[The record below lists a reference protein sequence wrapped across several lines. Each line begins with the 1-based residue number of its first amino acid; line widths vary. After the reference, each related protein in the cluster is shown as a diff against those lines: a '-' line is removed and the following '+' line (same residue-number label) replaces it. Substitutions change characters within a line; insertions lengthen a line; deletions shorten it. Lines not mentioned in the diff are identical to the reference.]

1 MNILSKNLIGIDIA
15 VIVLYLIGMIA
26 IALYTRNKVKTVK
39 DYLLAGSKGLN
50 GWMSAFA
57 YGTTY
62 FSAVIFIGYAGKFG
76 FGFGIAAV
84 WIGIGN
90 AVVGALL
97 AWMVLARRTKNM
109 TVRLDAKTM
118 PDFFYKRYGDEK
130 MKLVSAIV
138 IFIFL
143 IPYAASV
150 YNGLGNLFSIVFNIP
165 DWVVM
170 LVLAAV
176 TACYLFLGGYI
187 ATSLTDFIQGII
199 MFVGV
204 IIMLFFFL
212 AAPQV
217 SWGEGLKTLTDNEM
231 GLFMGGT
238 TAGNVLYGRNMSLI
252 FLILLT
258 SFGVWALPQTIHKYY
273 TVRDARA
280 IKQGTI
286 VSSIFALVIGF
297 GAYFIG
303 GLATLFYKTAPGGN
317 TDNVIPHMIA
327 DVLPSGLLG
336 LIAVLVLAASM
347 STLAS
352 VSLASSSVVTIDI
365 YKGSIKKDAP
375 DKQVTL
381 MMRILSL
388 VFVVI
393 ATVIAYLN
401 SKFQITAIAYMMGL
415 SWGTLAGCFIGP
427 YVLGVVWKKTTRTAA
442 WTSIIGSL
450 VLTIVLIFVIGY
462 DKASIAGNVTFGTIL
477 KQGVGASPMI
487 GVICMAY
494 SMISTFVVSLFTK
507 QLPEEKIKEAFEK
520 DIPNEILS
528 SKEAKQA
535 AMASSVAADVAE
547 VKEPNND

>member
-1 MNILSKNLIGIDIA
+1 MLIAIDIA
-15 VIVLYLIGMIA
+15 VIALYLAGMIT
-26 IALYTRNKVKTVK
+26 IALYTRNKAKTVK
-39 DYLLAGSKGLN
+39 DYLLAGKKGLN

-76 FGFGIAAV
+76 YGFGLAAV

-90 AVVGALL
+90 AIVGALL

-118 PDFFYKRYGDEK
+118 PDFFSKRYGDEK
-130 MKLVSAIV
+130 LKLVSAVV

-150 YNGLGNLFSIVFNIP
+150 YNGLGNLFSIVFKVDAWI
-165 DWVVM
+165 VM

-176 TACYLFLGGYI
+176 TAFYLFLGGYI

-199 MFVGV
+199 MFIGV
-204 IIMLFFFL
+204 IIMVFFFL
-212 AAPQV
+212 ASEKV
-217 SWGEGLKTLTDNEM
+217 GWGEGLKALTDADK
-231 GLFMGGT
+231 GLLMGGPT
-238 TAGNVLYGRNMSLI
+238 PGKYIYGKEMTLI
-252 FLILLT
+252 FLVLLT

-273 TVRDARA
+273 TVRDKKA

-286 VSSIFALVIGF
+286 VSTVFALVIGF

-303 GLATLFYKTAPGGN
+303 GLATLFYDKAPGGN
-317 TDNVIPHMIA
+317 TDNVIPHMIK
-327 DVLPSGLLG
+327 DTLPNGLLG

-365 YKGSIKKDAP
+365 YKSVNKEAS

-381 MMRILSL
+381 LMRILAL

-401 SKFQITAIAYMMGL
+401 TKFNITAIAYMMGL

-427 YVLGVVWKKTTRTAA
+427 YVLGVTWKKVTRAAA
-442 WTSIIGSL
+442 WTSVIGSL
-450 VLTIVLIFVIGY
+450 VLTFVLIVVLGY
-462 DKASIAGNVTFGTIL
+462 DKGGWTGVSFG
-477 KQGVGASPMI
+477 KAVQNGVGLSPMI

-507 QLPEEKIKEAFEK
+507 KLPEERIKEAFEK
-520 DIPNEILS
+520 PIENEILPTVRT
-528 SKEAKQA
+528 K
-535 AMASSVAADVAE
+535 
-547 VKEPNND
+547 

>member
-1 MNILSKNLIGIDIA
+1 MIGIDIT
-15 VIVLYLIGMIA
+15 VIILYLVGMVAIA
-26 IALYTRNKVKTVK
+26 IYTRNKAKTVK

-76 FGFGIAAV
+76 FGFGLAAV

-90 AVVGALL
+90 AIVGALL
-97 AWMVLARRTKNM
+97 AWKVLARRTKNM

-118 PDFFYKRYGDEK
+118 PDFFFKRYGDDK

-150 YNGLGNLFSIVFNIP
+150 YNGLGNLFSIVFDIP
-165 DWVVM
+165 GWVVM
-170 LVLAAV
+170 LVLAGV
-176 TACYLFLGGYI
+176 TAFYLFLGGYI
-187 ATSLTDFIQGII
+187 ATSLTDFIQGCI

-204 IIMLFFFL
+204 IVMLFFFL

-217 SWGEGLKTLTDNEM
+217 DWGTGLKTLADNEL
-231 GLFMGGT
+231 GLFISGTGGKFI
-238 TAGNVLYGRNMSLI
+238 YDRPMSLI

-273 TVRDARA
+273 TVRDKHA

-286 VSSIFALVIGF
+286 VSTIFALVIGF

-303 GLATLFYKTAPGGN
+303 GLAKLFPEEYAVGT
-317 TDNVIPHMIA
+317 TDNVIPHMIK
-327 DVLPSGLLG
+327 DVLPYGLLG
-336 LIAVLVLAASM
+336 IIAVLVLAASM

-365 YKGSIKKDAP
+365 YKTVKKDAP

-381 MMRILSL
+381 LMRILAL
-388 VFVVI
+388 VFVAI

-401 SKFQITAIAYMMGL
+401 TKFNITAIAYMMGL

-427 YVLGVVWKKTTRTAA
+427 YVLGVVWKKTTRAAA

-450 VLTIVLIFVIGY
+450 VLTVALIIIVGY
-462 DKASIAGNVTFGTIL
+462 DKLGWSGVPFG
-477 KQGVGASPMI
+477 KAVQAGVGASPMI

-494 SMISTFVVSLFTK
+494 SMLSTFVVSLFTK
-507 QLPEEKIKEAFEK
+507 QLPEEKVKEAFEK
-520 DIPNEILS
+520 EIPNEIR
-528 SKEAKQA
+528 
-535 AMASSVAADVAE
+535 
-547 VKEPNND
+547 

>member
-1 MNILSKNLIGIDIA
+1 MIGIDIT
-15 VIVLYLIGMIA
+15 VIVLYLIGMVA
-26 IALYTRNKVKTVK
+26 IALYTRNKAKTVK
-39 DYLLAGSKGLN
+39 DYLLAGDKGLN

-76 FGFGIAAV
+76 FSFGVAAV

-150 YNGLGNLFSIVFNIP
+150 YNGLGNLFSIVFDIP
-165 DWVVM
+165 GWIVM

-176 TACYLFLGGYI
+176 TAFYLFLGGYI

-217 SWGEGLKTLTDNEM
+217 NWGEGLRTLANNEM

-238 TAGNVLYGRNMSLI
+238 TTGNFLYGRNMSLV

-273 TVRDARA
+273 TVRDAKA

-286 VSSIFALVIGF
+286 VSSVFALVIGF

-303 GLATLFYKTAPGGN
+303 GLATLFYETPAAVGGN
-317 TDNVIPHMIA
+317 TDNVIPYMIK
-327 DVLPSGLLG
+327 DVLPNGLLG

-365 YKGSIKKDAP
+365 YKGTFKKDAD
-375 DKQVTL
+375 DKNVTTL
-381 MMRILSL
+381 MRVLAL
-388 VFVVI
+388 VFVAL

-401 SKFQITAIAYMMGL
+401 SKFNVTAIAYMMGL

-450 VLTIVLIFVIGY
+450 VLTFALILIIGY
-462 DKASIAGNVTFGTIL
+462 DKAGWGAASFGDAL
-477 KQGVGASPMI
+477 KQGVNSSPMI
-487 GVICMAY
+487 GVICMIY
-494 SMISTFVVSLFTK
+494 SMLSTFVVSLFTK

-520 DIPNEILS
+520 PIANEIQPCSLIPMAAPATA
-528 SKEAKQA
+528 EASAQA
-535 AMASSVAADVAE
+535 SDSDTTT
-547 VKEPNND
+547 NQ

>member
-1 MNILSKNLIGIDIA
+1 MIGIDIA
-15 VIVLYLIGMIA
+15 VIVLYLVGMIA
-26 IALYTRNKVKTVK
+26 IALYTRNKAKTVK

-76 FGFGIAAV
+76 YTFGLAAV
-84 WIGIGN
+84 WIGVGN
-90 AVVGALL
+90 AFVGALL
-97 AWMVLARRTKNM
+97 AWKVLARRTKNM

-130 MKLVSAIV
+130 MKLVSAII

-150 YNGLGNLFSIVFNIP
+150 YNGLGNLFSIVFDVPGWI
-165 DWVVM
+165 VM
-170 LVLAAV
+170 IVLAAV
-176 TACYLFLGGYI
+176 TAFYLFLGGYI

-204 IIMLFFFL
+204 TIMLFFFL

-217 SWGEGLKTLTDNEM
+217 NWGEGLKALAENER
-231 GLFMGGT
+231 GLFIGGT
-238 TAGNVLYGRNMSLI
+238 SAANFLYDKPMSLI

-273 TVRDARA
+273 TVRDKKA
-280 IKQGTI
+280 ISQGTI
-286 VSSIFALVIGF
+286 VSTVFALVIGF

-303 GLATLFYKTAPGGN
+303 GLATRFYPDVAAVGGN
-317 TDNVIPHMIA
+317 TDNLIPHMIK
-327 DVLPSGLLG
+327 DTLPYGLLG

-365 YKGSIKKDAP
+365 YKGSINKNAS
-375 DKQVTL
+375 DKNVTM
-381 MMRILSL
+381 MMRVLSL

-393 ATVIAYLN
+393 STVIAYLN
-401 SKFQITAIAYMMGL
+401 SKFNLTAIAYMMGL
-415 SWGTLAGCFIGP
+415 SWGTLAGCFMGP
-427 YVLGVVWKKTTRTAA
+427 YVLGVVWKKTTRAAA
-442 WTSIIGSL
+442 WSSIIGSL
-450 VLTIVLIFVIGY
+450 VLTFALILIIGY
-462 DKASIAGNVTFGTIL
+462 DKAGWGAATFGQAVQ
-477 KQGVGASPMI
+477 QGVGSSPMI
-487 GVICMAY
+487 GVICMIY
-494 SMISTFVVSLFTK
+494 SMLSTFVVSLFTK
-507 QLPEEKIKEAFEK
+507 PLPAERIKEAFEK
-520 DIPNEILS
+520 EIPNEI
-528 SKEAKQA
+528 
-535 AMASSVAADVAE
+535 VA
-547 VKEPNND
+547 

>member
-1 MNILSKNLIGIDIA
+1 MIAIDIT
-15 VIVLYLIGMIA
+15 VIILYLIGMVAIA
-26 IALYTRNKVKTVK
+26 IYTRNKAKTVK

-76 FGFGIAAV
+76 FGFGLAAV

-97 AWMVLARRTKNM
+97 AWKVLARRTKNM

-130 MKLVSAIV
+130 MKLVSAII

-150 YNGLGNLFSIVFNIP
+150 YNGLGNLFSIVFDIEG
-165 DWVVM
+165 WIVM
-170 LVLAAV
+170 IVLAAV
-176 TACYLFLGGYI
+176 TALYLFLGGYI

-212 AAPQV
+212 ASPQV
-217 SWGEGLKTLTDNEM
+217 SWSDGLKTLTENEM
-231 GLFMGGT
+231 GLFMGG
-238 TAGNVLYGRNMSLI
+238 ASAKNFLYGREMSLI

-273 TVRDARA
+273 TV
-280 IKQGTI
+280 
-286 VSSIFALVIGF
+286 SSIFALVIGF

-303 GLATLFYKTAPGGN
+303 GLATLFYDKAPGGN
-317 TDNVIPHMIA
+317 TDNVIPHMIK
-327 DVLPSGLLG
+327 DVLPNGLLG

-375 DKQVTL
+375 DKKVTL
-381 MMRILSL
+381 MMRILAL

-393 ATVIAYLN
+393 ATVIAFLN
-401 SKFQITAIAYMMGL
+401 SKYQITAIAYMMGL

-427 YVLGVVWKKTTRTAA
+427 YVLGVLWKKTTRAAA

-450 VLTIVLIFVIGY
+450 VLTFVLIFVIGY
-462 DKASIAGNVTFGTIL
+462 DKANIAGNVTFGNIL
-477 KQGVGASPMI
+477 KEGVGASPMI
-487 GVICMAY
+487 GVICMAF
-494 SMISTFVVSLFTK
+494 SMLSTFLVSLFTK

-520 DIPNEILS
+520 PIENEILS
-528 SKEAKQA
+528 ASESKKA
-535 AMASSVAADVAE
+535 AE
-547 VKEPNND
+547 EK

>member
-1 MNILSKNLIGIDIA
+1 MDKVFDII
-15 VIVLYLIGMIA
+15 VIAIYLIGMIA
-26 IALYTRNKVKTVK
+26 IALYTRNKAKTVK

-76 FGFGIAAV
+76 YGFGLAAV

-97 AWMVLARRTKNM
+97 AWLVLARRTKNM

-130 MKLVSAIV
+130 MKLVSAII
-138 IFIFL
+138 IFVFL

-165 DWVVM
+165 SWVVM

-176 TACYLFLGGYI
+176 TALYLFLGGYI

-212 AAPQV
+212 AATQV
-217 SWGEGLKTLTDNEM
+217 NWGEGLSKLTENGM
-231 GLFMGGT
+231 GLFMGKPS
-238 TAGNVLYGRNMSLI
+238 TASNFLYSNEMSLV
-252 FLILLT
+252 FLVLLT

-273 TVRDARA
+273 TVRDKRA

-303 GLATLFYKTAPGGN
+303 GLATLFYEKAPGGN
-317 TDNVIPHMIA
+317 TDNVIPHMIN
-327 DVLPSGLLG
+327 DVLPKGLLG

-365 YKGSIKKDAP
+365 YKTFKKDAP
-375 DKQVTL
+375 DKKVTL
-381 MMRILSL
+381 MMRILAL
-388 VFVVI
+388 VFVVV
-393 ATVIAYLN
+393 ATVIAFLN
-401 SKFQITAIAYMMGL
+401 SKFNVTAIAYMMGL
-415 SWGTLAGCFIGP
+415 SWGTLAGCFMGP
-427 YVLGVVWKKTTRTAA
+427 YVLGVLWKKTTRAAA
-442 WTSIIGSL
+442 WSSIIGSL
-450 VLTIVLIFVIGY
+450 VLTFALILVIGY
-462 DKASIAGNVTFGTIL
+462 DKAGWGAATFGKAL
-477 KQGVGASPMI
+477 QQGVNSSPMI
-487 GVICMAY
+487 GVICMIY
-494 SMISTFVVSLFTK
+494 SMLSTFLVSLFTK
-507 QLPEEKIKEAFEK
+507 PLPEERIKEAFEK
-520 DIPNEILS
+520 EILNEI
-528 SKEAKQA
+528 
-535 AMASSVAADVAE
+535 V
-547 VKEPNND
+547 

>member
-1 MNILSKNLIGIDIA
+1 MLIAIDIA
-15 VIVLYLIGMIA
+15 VIALYLAGMIA
-26 IALYTRNKVKTVK
+26 IALYTRNKAKTVK
-39 DYLLAGSKGLN
+39 DYLLAGKKGLN

-76 FGFGIAAV
+76 YGFGLAAV

-90 AVVGALL
+90 AIVGALL

-118 PDFFYKRYGDEK
+118 PDFFSKRYGDDK
-130 MKLVSAIV
+130 LKLVSAVV

-150 YNGLGNLFSIVFNIP
+150 YNGLGNLFSIVFKVDAWI
-165 DWVVM
+165 VM

-176 TACYLFLGGYI
+176 TAFYLFLGGYI

-199 MFVGV
+199 MFIGV
-204 IIMLFFFL
+204 IIMVFFFL
-212 AAPQV
+212 ASEKV
-217 SWGEGLKTLTDNEM
+217 GWGEGLKALTDADK
-231 GLFMGGT
+231 GLFMGGAT
-238 TAGNVLYGRNMSLI
+238 PGKYIYGKEMTLI
-252 FLILLT
+252 FLVLLT

-273 TVRDARA
+273 TVRDKKA

-286 VSSIFALVIGF
+286 VSTVFALVIGF

-303 GLATLFYKTAPGGN
+303 GLATLFYDKAPGGN
-317 TDNVIPHMIA
+317 TDNVIPHMIK
-327 DVLPSGLLG
+327 DTLPNGLLG

-365 YKGSIKKDAP
+365 YKSVNKEAS

-381 MMRILSL
+381 LMRILAL

-401 SKFQITAIAYMMGL
+401 SKFNITAIAYMMGL

-427 YVLGVVWKKTTRTAA
+427 YVLGVTWKKVTRAAA
-442 WTSIIGSL
+442 WTSVIGSL
-450 VLTIVLIFVIGY
+450 VLTFVLIVVLGY
-462 DKASIAGNVTFGTIL
+462 DKGGWTGVSFG
-477 KQGVGASPMI
+477 KAVQNGVGLSPMI

-494 SMISTFVVSLFTK
+494 SMISTFLVSLFTK
-507 QLPEEKIKEAFEK
+507 QLPEERIKEAFEK
-520 DIPNEILS
+520 PIENEILPTVR
-528 SKEAKQA
+528 AK
-535 AMASSVAADVAE
+535 
-547 VKEPNND
+547 

>member
-1 MNILSKNLIGIDIA
+1 MIGIDIA
-15 VIVLYLIGMIA
+15 VIAIYLVGMIA
-26 IALYTRNKVKTVK
+26 IAIYTRNKAKTVK

-76 FGFGIAAV
+76 FSFGLAAV

-90 AVVGALL
+90 AIVGALL
-97 AWMVLARRTKNM
+97 AWKVLAKRTKNM

-130 MKLVSAIV
+130 MKLVSAVV

-150 YNGLGNLFSIVFNIP
+150 YNGLGNLFSIVFDIP
-165 DWVVM
+165 GWVVM
-170 LVLAAV
+170 LVLAGV
-176 TACYLFLGGYI
+176 TAFYLFLGGYI

-204 IIMLFFFL
+204 IIMIFFFL

-217 SWGEGLKTLTDNEM
+217 DWGTGLKTLTENEM

-238 TAGNVLYGRNMSLI
+238 STGNFLYGRDMSLV

-273 TVRDARA
+273 TVRDKKA
-280 IKQGTI
+280 IRQGTI
-286 VSSIFALVIGF
+286 VSTIFALVIGF

-317 TDNVIPHMIA
+317 TDNVIPHMIK
-327 DVLPSGLLG
+327 DVLPFGLLG

-365 YKGSIKKDAP
+365 YKTVKKDAP

-381 MMRILSL
+381 LMRILAL

-401 SKFQITAIAYMMGL
+401 TKFNITAIAYMMGL

-427 YVLGVVWKKTTRTAA
+427 YVLGVLWKKTTRTAA

-450 VLTIVLIFVIGY
+450 VLTFALIIIIGY
-462 DKASIAGNVTFGTIL
+462 DKLGWSGVTFG
-477 KQGVGASPMI
+477 KAVQSGVGASPMI

-494 SMISTFVVSLFTK
+494 SMLSTFVVSLFTRP
-507 QLPEEKIKEAFEK
+507 LPEEKIKEAFEK
-520 DIPNEILS
+520 EIPNEI
-528 SKEAKQA
+528 
-535 AMASSVAADVAE
+535 V
-547 VKEPNND
+547 

>member
-1 MNILSKNLIGIDIA
+1 MIAIDIT
-15 VIVLYLIGMIA
+15 VIILYLIGMIA
-26 IALYTRNKVKTVK
+26 IAFYTRNKAKTVK

-76 FGFGIAAV
+76 FSFGLAAV

-97 AWMVLARRTKNM
+97 AWKVLARRTKNM

-130 MKLVSAIV
+130 MKLVSAII

-150 YNGLGNLFSIVFNIP
+150 YNGLGNLFSIVFDIP
-165 DWVVM
+165 GWVVM
-170 LVLAAV
+170 IVLAAV
-176 TACYLFLGGYI
+176 TAFYLFLGGYI

-204 IIMLFFFL
+204 VIMLFFFL
-212 AAPQV
+212 ASPKV
-217 SWGEGLKTLTDNEM
+217 GWGEGLKTLTENEM
-231 GLFMGGT
+231 GLFMGG
-238 TAGNVLYGRNMSLI
+238 AASDHLLYGREMSLV

-273 TVRDARA
+273 TVRDAKA
-280 IKQGTI
+280 IRQGTI

-303 GLATLFYKTAPGGN
+303 GLATLFYDKAPGGN
-317 TDNVIPHMIA
+317 TDNVIPHMIK
-327 DVLPSGLLG
+327 DVLPNGLLG

-375 DKQVTL
+375 DKKVTM
-381 MMRILSL
+381 MMRILAL

-401 SKFQITAIAYMMGL
+401 SKFEITAIAYMMGL

-442 WTSIIGSL
+442 WVSIIGSL
-450 VLTIVLIFVIGY
+450 VLTFVLIFVIGY
-462 DKASIAGNVTFGTIL
+462 DKANIAGEVSFGKIL
-477 KQGVGASPMI
+477 QQGVGASPMI
-487 GVICMAY
+487 GVICMAF
-494 SMISTFVVSLFTK
+494 SMLSTFVVSLFTK
-507 QLPEEKIKEAFEK
+507 PLPEEMIKEAFEK
-520 DIPNEILS
+520 PIENEILS
-528 SKEAKQA
+528 
-535 AMASSVAADVAE
+535 VAE
-547 VKEPNND
+547 IKKAAQDNK

>member
-1 MNILSKNLIGIDIA
+1 MIGIDIA
-15 VIVLYLIGMIA
+15 VIALYLVGMIA
-26 IALYTRNKVKTVK
+26 IAIYTRNKVKTVK

-76 FGFGIAAV
+76 FSFGLAAV

-90 AVVGALL
+90 ALIGALL
-97 AWMVLARRTKNM
+97 AWKVLARRTKNM

-150 YNGLGNLFSIVFNIP
+150 YNGLGNLFSIVFDVDGWII
-165 DWVVM
+165 M
-170 LVLAAV
+170 IVLAVV
-176 TACYLFLGGYI
+176 TAFYLFLGGYI
-187 ATSLTDFIQGII
+187 ATSMTDFVQGII

-204 IIMLFFFL
+204 TIMVFFFL
-212 AAPQV
+212 AAPEV
-217 SWGEGLKTLTDNEM
+217 KWGEGIKTLADHEM
-231 GLFMGGT
+231 GLFVGGSSSQ
-238 TAGNVLYGRNMSLI
+238 NFLYDRPMSLI

-273 TVRDARA
+273 TVRDKKA
-280 IKQGTI
+280 IRQGTI
-286 VSSIFALVIGF
+286 VSTVFALVIGF

-303 GLATLFYKTAPGGN
+303 GLATLFFPDGAPGGN
-317 TDNVIPHMIA
+317 TDNVIPHMIKGT
-327 DVLPSGLLG
+327 LPSGLLG

-365 YKGSIKKDAP
+365 YKGTIDKGASDKK
-375 DKQVTL
+375 VTTT
-381 MMRILSL
+381 MRVLSL
-388 VFVVI
+388 VFVAI

-401 SKFQITAIAYMMGL
+401 SKFNVTAIAYMMGL
-415 SWGTLAGCFIGP
+415 SWGTLAGCFMGP

-450 VLTIVLIFVIGY
+450 ILTVALIIIIGY
-462 DKASIAGNVTFGTIL
+462 DKTGWGAASFG
-477 KQGVGASPMI
+477 KAVQAGVGSSPMI
-487 GVICMAY
+487 GVICMIY
-494 SMISTFVVSLFTK
+494 SMLSTFLVSLFTK
-507 QLPEEKIKEAFEK
+507 PLPETQIKEAFEK
-520 DIPNEILS
+520 EIPNEIC
-528 SKEAKQA
+528 
-535 AMASSVAADVAE
+535 
-547 VKEPNND
+547 

>member
-1 MNILSKNLIGIDIA
+1 MIGIDIA
-15 VIVLYLIGMIA
+15 VIALYLVGMIF
-26 IALYTRNKVKTVK
+26 IALYTRNKAKTVK

-76 FGFGIAAV
+76 YGFGLAAV

-90 AVVGALL
+90 AIVGALL
-97 AWMVLARRTKNM
+97 AWMVLAKRTKNM

-118 PDFFYKRYGDEK
+118 PDFFFKRYGDEK
-130 MKLVSAIV
+130 LKLVSAVV

-165 DWVVM
+165 SWVVM

-176 TACYLFLGGYI
+176 TALYLFLGGYI

-212 AAPQV
+212 ASPQV
-217 SWGEGLKTLTDNEM
+217 NWGEGLAKLSEEGM
-231 GLFMGGT
+231 GLFMGKAS
-238 TAGNVLYGRNMSLI
+238 TATNFLYGNEMTLV
-252 FLILLT
+252 FLVLLT

-273 TVRDARA
+273 TVRDKHA

-303 GLATLFYKTAPGGN
+303 GLATLFPKEYAAGT
-317 TDNVIPHMIA
+317 TDNVIPHMIK
-327 DVLPSGLLG
+327 DVLPFGLLG

-365 YKGSIKKDAP
+365 YKTVKKDAS

-381 MMRILSL
+381 LMRILSL
-388 VFVVI
+388 AFVVI
-393 ATVIAYLN
+393 ATLIAFLN
-401 SKFQITAIAYMMGL
+401 SKYNVAAIAYMMGL

-427 YVLGVVWKKTTRTAA
+427 YVLGVVWKKTTRAAA
-442 WTSIIGSL
+442 WTSVIGSL
-450 VLTIVLIFVIGY
+450 VLTVVLIIVIGY
-462 DKASIAGNVTFGTIL
+462 DKAGWGAATFGTAL
-477 KQGVGASPMI
+477 KEGVGASPMI
-487 GVICMAY
+487 GVICMVY
-494 SMISTFVVSLFTK
+494 SMLSTFVVSLFTK

-520 DIPNEILS
+520 EIPNEI
-528 SKEAKQA
+528 
-535 AMASSVAADVAE
+535 V
-547 VKEPNND
+547 

>member
-1 MNILSKNLIGIDIA
+1 MIGIDIT
-15 VIVLYLIGMIA
+15 VIALYLIGMVAIA
-26 IALYTRNKVKTVK
+26 IYTRNKAKTVK
-39 DYLLAGSKGLN
+39 DYLLAGNKGLN

-76 FGFGIAAV
+76 FSFGLAAV

-90 AVVGALL
+90 AFIGALL
-97 AWMVLARRTKNM
+97 AWKVLARRTKNM

-118 PDFFYKRYGDEK
+118 PDFFFKRYGDDK

-150 YNGLGNLFSIVFNIP
+150 YNGLGNLFSIVFDIP
-165 DWVVM
+165 GWVVM
-170 LVLAAV
+170 LVLAGV
-176 TACYLFLGGYI
+176 TAFYLFLGGYI

-204 IIMLFFFL
+204 TIMVFFFL
-212 AAPQV
+212 AAPEV
-217 SWGEGLKTLTDNEM
+217 KWGEGLKTLTQNEM
-231 GLFMGGT
+231 GLFMGGAT
-238 TAGNVLYGRNMSLI
+238 VGKFIYGKEMSLI
-252 FLILLT
+252 FLVLLT

-273 TVRDARA
+273 TVRDAKA
-280 IKQGTI
+280 IRQGTI
-286 VSSIFALVIGF
+286 VSTIFALVIGF

-303 GLATLFYKTAPGGN
+303 GLASLFFTKEQVGGN
-317 TDNVIPHMIA
+317 TDNVIPMMIKGT
-327 DVLPSGLLG
+327 LPNGLLG

-365 YKGSIKKDAP
+365 YKGSIRKNAS
-375 DKQVTL
+375 DKNVTTL
-381 MMRILSL
+381 MRVLSL
-388 VFVVI
+388 VFVAI

-401 SKFQITAIAYMMGL
+401 SKFNITAIAYMMGL
-415 SWGTLAGCFIGP
+415 SWGTLAGCFMGP
-427 YVLGVVWKKTTRTAA
+427 YVLGVVWKKTTRAAA

-450 VLTIVLIFVIGY
+450 VLTVSLIILLGY
-462 DKASIAGNVTFGTIL
+462 DKLGWTGVTFG
-477 KQGVGASPMI
+477 KAVQAGVGLSPMI
-487 GVICMAY
+487 GVICMAF

-507 QLPEEKIKEAFEK
+507 PLPEEKIKEAFEK
-520 DIPNEILS
+520 QISNEIVKGEL
-528 SKEAKQA
+528 AK
-535 AMASSVAADVAE
+535 
-547 VKEPNND
+547 

>member
-1 MNILSKNLIGIDIA
+1 MLGIDIT
-15 VIVLYLIGMIA
+15 VIVLYLIGMVA
-26 IALYTRNKVKTVK
+26 IALYTRNKAKTVK
-39 DYLLAGSKGLN
+39 DYLLAGDKGLN

-76 FGFGIAAV
+76 FSFGLAAV

-150 YNGLGNLFSIVFNIP
+150 YNGLGNLFSIVFDIP
-165 DWVVM
+165 GWVVM
-170 LVLAAV
+170 IVLAAV
-176 TACYLFLGGYI
+176 TAFYLFLGGYI

-204 IIMLFFFL
+204 TIMIFFFL
-212 AAPQV
+212 AAPKV
-217 SWGEGLKTLTDNEM
+217 NWGEGLKILAENEM
-231 GLFMGGT
+231 GLFISGT
-238 TAGNVLYGRNMSLI
+238 GKSFLYDRPMSLI

-273 TVRDARA
+273 TVRDKKA
-280 IKQGTI
+280 ISQGTI

-303 GLATLFYKTAPGGN
+303 GLATRFYPATLPNGTLASEA
-317 TDNVIPHMIA
+317 TDMIIPYMIK
-327 DVLPSGLLG
+327 DTLPTGLLG

-365 YKGSIKKDAP
+365 YKGSIKKDAS
-375 DKQVTL
+375 DKKVTL
-381 MMRILSL
+381 MMRVLAL
-388 VFVVI
+388 VFVVL

-401 SKFQITAIAYMMGL
+401 TKFNITAIAYMMGL

-450 VLTIVLIFVIGY
+450 VLTFVLIIVIGY
-462 DKASIAGNVTFGTIL
+462 DKTGWGAAPFGEAV
-477 KQGVGASPMI
+477 KAGVGSSPMI
-487 GVICMAY
+487 GVICMIY
-494 SMISTFVVSLFTK
+494 SMLSTFVVSLFTK

-520 DIPNEILS
+520 PIANEI
-528 SKEAKQA
+528 K
-535 AMASSVAADVAE
+535 
-547 VKEPNND
+547 

>member
-1 MNILSKNLIGIDIA
+1 MIFIDLT
-15 VIVLYLIGMIA
+15 VIILYLIGMVA
-26 IALYTRNKVKTVK
+26 IAVYTRNKAKTVK

-76 FGFGIAAV
+76 YGFGLASV

-90 AVVGALL
+90 AFIGALL
-97 AWMVLARRTKNM
+97 AWKVLARRTKNM

-118 PDFFYKRYGDEK
+118 PDFFFKRYGSEK
-130 MKLVSAIV
+130 MKLTSAVV

-150 YNGLGNLFSIVFNIP
+150 YNGLGNLFSIVFGVDGWI
-165 DWVVM
+165 VM
-170 LVLAAV
+170 LVLAVV
-176 TACYLFLGGYI
+176 TAGYLFFGGYI
-187 ATSLTDFIQGII
+187 ATSLTDFVQGII

-204 IIMLFFFL
+204 IVMLFFFL

-217 SWGEGLKTLTDNEM
+217 NWGEGLKALSEHEM
-231 GLFMGGT
+231 GLFIGGT
-238 TAGNVLYGRNMSLI
+238 SGARFLYDRPMSLI

-273 TVRDARA
+273 TVRDKKA
-280 IKQGTI
+280 ISQGTI
-286 VSSIFALVIGF
+286 VSTIFALVIGF

-303 GLATLFYKTAPGGN
+303 GLATRFYPNLADVGGN
-317 TDNVIPHMIA
+317 TDNLIPYMIK
-327 DVLPSGLLG
+327 DTLPNGLLG

-365 YKGSIKKDAP
+365 YKAVVNKEAS
-375 DKQVTL
+375 DKNVTML
-381 MMRILSL
+381 MRILAL
-388 VFVVI
+388 VFVAI
-393 ATVIAYLN
+393 STVIAYLN
-401 SKFQITAIAYMMGL
+401 TKFNLTGIAYMMGL

-427 YVLGVVWKKTTRTAA
+427 YVLGVVWKKTTKTAA
-442 WTSIIGSL
+442 WVSIIGSL
-450 VLTIVLIFVIGY
+450 VLTAVLIVIVGY
-462 DKASIAGNVTFGTIL
+462 DKLQWNASFG
-477 KQGVGASPMI
+477 KAVQAGVGSSPMI

-494 SMISTFVVSLFTK
+494 SMLSTFVVSLFTK
-507 QLPEEKIKEAFEK
+507 PLPEEMVKEAFEK
-520 DIPNEILS
+520 PIENEI
-528 SKEAKQA
+528 Q
-535 AMASSVAADVAE
+535 
-547 VKEPNND
+547 

>member
-1 MNILSKNLIGIDIA
+1 MIGIDIS
-15 VIVLYLIGMIA
+15 VIILYLVGMVAIA
-26 IALYTRNKVKTVK
+26 IYTRNKAKTVK

-76 FGFGIAAV
+76 FGFGLAAV

-97 AWMVLARRTKNM
+97 AWKVLARRTKNM

-118 PDFFYKRYGDEK
+118 PDFFFKRYGDDK

-150 YNGLGNLFSIVFNIP
+150 YNGLGNLFSIVFDIP
-165 DWVVM
+165 GWVVM
-170 LVLAAV
+170 IVLAAV
-176 TACYLFLGGYI
+176 TAFYLFLGGYI

-204 IIMLFFFL
+204 IIMIFFFL

-217 SWGEGLKTLTDNEM
+217 NWGEGLKTLTENEM

-238 TAGNVLYGRNMSLI
+238 SAGNFLYGREMSLV
-252 FLILLT
+252 FLVLLT

-273 TVRDARA
+273 TVRDKKA
-280 IKQGTI
+280 IRQGTI
-286 VSSIFALVIGF
+286 VSTIFALVIGF

-303 GLATLFYKTAPGGN
+303 GLATLFYKAAPGGN
-317 TDNVIPHMIA
+317 TDNVIPHMIK
-327 DVLPSGLLG
+327 DTLPNGLLG

-365 YKGSIKKDAP
+365 YKGSIRKNAS
-375 DKQVTL
+375 DKNVTL
-381 MMRILSL
+381 LMRILAL

-393 ATVIAYLN
+393 ATGIAYLN
-401 SKFQITAIAYMMGL
+401 SKFNITAIAYMMGL

-427 YVLGVVWKKTTRTAA
+427 YVLGVVWKKTTRAAA

-450 VLTIVLIFVIGY
+450 VLTVALIIIIGY
-462 DKASIAGNVTFGTIL
+462 DKLGWTGVSFG
-477 KQGVGASPMI
+477 KAVQSGVGASPMI
-487 GVICMAY
+487 GVICMIY

-507 QLPEEKIKEAFEK
+507 PLPEEKIKEAFEK
-520 DIPNEILS
+520 QIPNEI
-528 SKEAKQA
+528 A
-535 AMASSVAADVAE
+535 
-547 VKEPNND
+547 

>member
-1 MNILSKNLIGIDIA
+1 MIAIDIT
-15 VIVLYLIGMIA
+15 VIILYLIGMVAIA
-26 IALYTRNKVKTVK
+26 IYTRNKAKTVK
-39 DYLLAGSKGLN
+39 DYLLAGSRGLN

-76 FGFGIAAV
+76 FGFGLAAV

-97 AWMVLARRTKNM
+97 AWKVLARRTKNM

-130 MKLVSAIV
+130 MKLVSAII

-150 YNGLGNLFSIVFNIP
+150 YNGLGNLFSIVFDIEG
-165 DWVVM
+165 WIVM
-170 LVLAAV
+170 IVLAAV
-176 TACYLFLGGYI
+176 TALYLFLGGYI

-217 SWGEGLKTLTDNEM
+217 SWGEGLRTLTDREM
-231 GLFMGGT
+231 GLFMGG
-238 TAGNVLYGRNMSLI
+238 ASSGNFLYGREMSLI

-273 TVRDARA
+273 TVRDAKA
-280 IKQGTI
+280 IRQGTI

-303 GLATLFYKTAPGGN
+303 GLATLFYDKAPGGN
-317 TDNVIPHMIA
+317 TDNVIPHMIK
-327 DVLPSGLLG
+327 DVLPNGLLG

-375 DKQVTL
+375 DKKVTL
-381 MMRILSL
+381 MMRILAL

-393 ATVIAYLN
+393 ATVIAFLN
-401 SKFQITAIAYMMGL
+401 SKYQITAIAYMMGL

-427 YVLGVVWKKTTRTAA
+427 YVLGVLWKKTTRAAA

-450 VLTIVLIFVIGY
+450 VLTFVLIFVIGY
-462 DKASIAGNVTFGTIL
+462 DKANIAGNVTFGNIL
-477 KQGVGASPMI
+477 KEGVGASPMI
-487 GVICMAY
+487 GVICMAF
-494 SMISTFVVSLFTK
+494 SMLSTFVVSLFTK

-520 DIPNEILS
+520 PIENEILS
-528 SKEAKQA
+528 ASESKKA
-535 AMASSVAADVAE
+535 AE
-547 VKEPNND
+547 EK

>member
-1 MNILSKNLIGIDIA
+1 MIGIDIT
-15 VIVLYLIGMIA
+15 VIALYLIGMVAIA
-26 IALYTRNKVKTVK
+26 IYTRNKAKTVK
-39 DYLLAGSKGLN
+39 DYLLAGNKGLN

-76 FGFGIAAV
+76 FAFGLAAV

-90 AVVGALL
+90 ALVGALL
-97 AWMVLARRTKNM
+97 AWKVLARRTKNM

-118 PDFFYKRYGDEK
+118 PDFFFKRYGDDK

-150 YNGLGNLFSIVFNIP
+150 YNGLGNLFSIVFDIP
-165 DWVVM
+165 GWVVM
-170 LVLAAV
+170 LVLAGV
-176 TACYLFLGGYI
+176 TAFYLFLGGYI

-204 IIMLFFFL
+204 TIMIFFFL

-217 SWGEGLKTLTDNEM
+217 KWGEGLKTLTENEM
-231 GLFMGGT
+231 GLFMGGA
-238 TAGNVLYGRNMSLI
+238 TAGKFIYGKEMSLI
-252 FLILLT
+252 FLVLLT

-273 TVRDARA
+273 TVRDAKA
-280 IKQGTI
+280 IRQGTI
-286 VSSIFALVIGF
+286 VSTIFALVIGF

-317 TDNVIPHMIA
+317 TDNVIPHMIK
-327 DVLPSGLLG
+327 DTLPNGLLG

-365 YKGSIKKDAP
+365 YKGSIRKNAS
-375 DKQVTL
+375 DKNVTTL
-381 MMRILSL
+381 MRVLSL
-388 VFVVI
+388 VFVAI

-401 SKFQITAIAYMMGL
+401 SKFNITAIAYMMGL
-415 SWGTLAGCFIGP
+415 SWGTLAGCFMGP
-427 YVLGVVWKKTTRTAA
+427 YVLGVVWKKTTRAAA

-450 VLTIVLIFVIGY
+450 VLTVSLIILLGY
-462 DKASIAGNVTFGTIL
+462 DKLGWTGVTFG
-477 KQGVGASPMI
+477 KAVQAGVGLSPMI
-487 GVICMAY
+487 GVICMAF

-507 QLPEEKIKEAFEK
+507 PLPEEKIKEAFEK
-520 DIPNEILS
+520 QISNEIVKGEL
-528 SKEAKQA
+528 AK
-535 AMASSVAADVAE
+535 
-547 VKEPNND
+547 

>member
-1 MNILSKNLIGIDIA
+1 MIGIDIA
-15 VIVLYLIGMIA
+15 LIA
-26 IALYTRNKVKTVK
+26 IYLVGMVAIAFYTRNKVKTVK
-39 DYLLAGSKGLN
+39 DYLLAGNKGLN

-76 FGFGIAAV
+76 FSFGLAAV

-97 AWMVLARRTKNM
+97 AWKVLARRTKNM

-118 PDFFYKRYGDEK
+118 PDFFFKRYGDEK

-150 YNGLGNLFSIVFNIP
+150 YNGLGNLFSIVFDVPGWI
-165 DWVVM
+165 VM
-170 LVLAAV
+170 IVLAAV
-176 TACYLFLGGYI
+176 TAFYLFLGGYI

-204 IIMLFFFL
+204 VIMVFCFL
-212 AAPQV
+212 GSKQV
-217 SWGEGLKTLTDNEM
+217 GWGEGLKTLTENEM

-238 TAGNVLYGRNMSLI
+238 STGNVLYGRNASLI
-252 FLILLT
+252 FLIFLT

-273 TVRDARA
+273 TVRDKKA
-280 IKQGTI
+280 IQQGTI
-286 VSSIFALVIGF
+286 VSTIFALVIGF

-303 GLATLFYKTAPGGN
+303 GLATLFYAKAPSGN
-317 TDNVIPHMIA
+317 TDNVIPHMIK
-327 DVLPSGLLG
+327 DVLPHGLLG

-365 YKGSIKKDAP
+365 YKGSVNKKAP

-381 MMRILSL
+381 MMRVLAL

-401 SKFQITAIAYMMGL
+401 TKFNITAIAYMMGL

-427 YVLGVVWKKTTRTAA
+427 YVLGVVWKKTTRAAA

-450 VLTIVLIFVIGY
+450 ALTVVLIIVIGY
-462 DKASIAGNVTFGTIL
+462 DKLGWSGVSFG
-477 KQGVGASPMI
+477 KAVQSGVGASPMI

-494 SMISTFVVSLFTK
+494 SMLSTFVVSLFTK
-507 QLPEEKIKEAFEK
+507 QMPEERIKEAFEK
-520 DIPNEILS
+520 EIPNEIR
-528 SKEAKQA
+528 
-535 AMASSVAADVAE
+535 
-547 VKEPNND
+547 